1 MVQIASNR
9 AQGAAAGDHG
19 FVLGLDSST
28 QSFKA
33 SLLCSKTLEPISEAS
48 IHFDSDLP
56 QYGTSGGVLVSEQGD
71 EVWSPV
77 EMIVHA
83 MDELLDKLRQQR
95 WDLASVKAVSAS
107 GQQHATVYWS
117 DASTDLLARLDASRT
132 ISSQLQGAFSRSIV
146 PNWQDASTTSQCDSF
161 RRCAFRQARAA
172 GLDTEYTE
180 EAGDE
185 ALTRLTGSAAHTRF
199 SGEQIMKFRQRDA
212 EAWKGTHRIGLVSS
226 ALSTLLTQTHQGI
239 DESDACGTNLWQ
251 LSHRNVDDDDEGC
264 SVAAAAKR
272 HWNVALLQEVAGS
285 QEEAKRLEGMLGE
298 VECDAGRVI
307 GKIGKWFVQRYGF
320 DSECIVCPGTGDNPA
335 TFLSFALPPKQAVL
349 SLGTSDTVLLS
360 SDTYNPKVYG
370 HTFVHPALRETD
382 TAELR
387 YMSMLCYKNGSL
399 ARQAIRDTLKP
410 PDWDHFNKSVFDARS
425 AGLGLPRR
433 AAFYWLRQE
442 IIPPGARGTVRY
454 ELHGSSSHY
463 LQQKQAW
470 SDSDALNI
478 LESQFMSYRHRV
490 RQYLSSSTSS
500 NNDAAQSDLTLDAVY
515 LVGGASNNPAI
526 QQLVADVMGCKV
538 YLAQTRGNACS
549 VGAAYKAAWAL
560 SRHTAAAASSSDT
573 AAAAAAADKDAA
585 REPFEKFVS
594 RVRRG
599 VVLGSGGGAANARD
613 EQHGA
618 SLVAQPDPKW
628 TKVYAKTLDTWIE
641 LERRAQSDAAR
652 V

>member
-1 MVQIASNR
+1 MVRSASNG
-9 AQGAAAGDHG
+9 AQSAAADDHG

-33 SLLCSKTLEPISEAS
+33 SLLCGKTLEPISEAS

-56 QYGTSGGVLVSEQGD
+56 QYGTSAGVLVSEQGD

-77 EMIVHA
+77 EMIVQA
-83 MDELLDKLRQQR
+83 MDELLDKLKQQR
-95 WDLASVKAVSAS
+95 WDLARVKA
-107 GQQHATVYWS
+107 QHATVYWS
-117 DASTDLLARLDASRT
+117 DASTHLLARLDASRT

-146 PNWQDASTTSQCDSF
+146 PNWQDASTTSQCDAF
-161 RRCAFRQARAA
+161 RRCAFRQAGAA
-172 GLDTEYTE
+172 AEGGPLDTEYTE

-251 LSHRNVDDDDEGC
+251 
-264 SVAAAAKR
+264 

-285 QEEAKRLEGMLGE
+285 QEEAKRLERMLGE

-335 TFLSFALPPKQAVL
+335 TFLSFALPRKQAVL
-349 SLGTSDTVLLS
+349 SLGTSDTLLLS
-360 SDTYNPKVYG
+360 SHTYNPKVYG
-370 HTFVHPALRETD
+370 HTFVHPALCETD

-399 ARQAIRDTLKP
+399 ARQAIRDTLQP

-442 IIPPGARGTVRY
+442 IIPPGAHGTVRY

-463 LQQKQAW
+463 LQQKQSW

-478 LESQFMSYRHRV
+478 LESQFMSYRHR
-490 RQYLSSSTSS
+490 
-500 NNDAAQSDLTLDAVY
+500 SDLTLDAVH
-515 LVGGASNNPAI
+515 LVGGACHNPAI

-538 YLAQTRGNACS
+538 YLAQTQGNACS

-560 SRHTAAAASSSDT
+560 SRHTAIHIASSNT
-573 AAAAAAADKDAA
+573 AAADKDAA
-585 REPFEKFVS
+585 SEPFEEFVS

-599 VVLGSGGGAANARD
+599 IVVGIGGGAANARD
-613 EQHGA
+613 EGHAA

-628 TKVYAKTLDTWIE
+628 TKVYAKTLDAWIE
-641 LERRAQSDAAR
+641 LERRAQSDVAQ